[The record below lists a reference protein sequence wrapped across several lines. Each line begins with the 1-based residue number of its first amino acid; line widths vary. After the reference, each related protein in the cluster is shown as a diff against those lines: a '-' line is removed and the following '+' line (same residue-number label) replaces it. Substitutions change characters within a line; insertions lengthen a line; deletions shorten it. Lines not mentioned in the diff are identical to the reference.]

1 MQPPVQL
8 SQTAQWVQEL
18 LVRWREPRRRR
29 MKMYLAGSWE
39 GEVSFGQ
46 RIVGRLAKSYVG
58 DDCHGDYKSGECEAV
73 ADLFHCDA
81 RGA

>member
-1 MQPPVQL
+1 
-8 SQTAQWVQEL
+8 
-18 LVRWREPRRRR
+18 

>member
-1 MQPPVQL
+1 MGEGV
-8 SQTAQWVQEL
+8 V
-18 LVRWREPRRRR
+18 
-29 MKMYLAGSWE
+29 
-39 GEVSFGQ
+39 GEVAGAAEEADKDVFGGELGGRELVIGK
-46 RIVGRLAKSYVG
+46 RIAGRLNNSYVG